1 MRITYD
7 KEWKRL
13 KELDASGAEPHKIDT
28 TRASIRALLTKI
40 NISIRSAK
48 VISRRIHIL
57 RDDELHPHLVTLIHG
72 YDRCNPPSTL
82 LFTPVDL
89 EGFNLQTIMS
99 LNVISPVTLFIVS

>member
-13 KELDASGAEPHKIDT
+13 KELDASGAEPYKIDS
-28 TRASIRALLTKI
+28 TRASIRALLTRI

-57 RDDELHPHLVTLIHG
+57 RDDELQPHLVTLIQG
-72 YDRCNPPSTL
+72 YDRCFL
-82 LFTPVDL
+82 
-89 EGFNLQTIMS
+89 
-99 LNVISPVTLFIVS
+99 